1 MIAASED
8 ILMDLLRRAGRGDE
22 TALRELQQ
30 LTRRLLAYCIRRV
43 VKDPRREE
51 EVLQDVYTYIWQH
64 TGEYRKERG
73 TPWAWFYTLARSRA
87 IDSIRRTRREPLAV
101 ELDDNVRP
109 VVRVDASREP
119 VEVWQHSRV
128 RKAVRELP
136 SDQRRL
142 IDMAFFDGF

>member
-109 VVRVDASREP
+109 VVRVDQFVCPFSQPAA
-119 VEVWQHSRV
+119 HSSV
-128 RKAVRELP
+128 RAVIKAAIQKEKSP
-136 SDQRRL
+136 
-142 IDMAFFDGF
+142 

>member
-43 VKDPRREE
+43 VKDPWREE

-64 TGEYRKERG
+64 TGGLHFCPVIRH
-73 TPWAWFYTLARSRA
+73 WVRA
-87 IDSIRRTRREPLAV
+87 KRHPCTVKIS
-101 ELDDNVRP
+101 N
-109 VVRVDASREP
+109 
-119 VEVWQHSRV
+119 
-128 RKAVRELP
+128 
-136 SDQRRL
+136 
-142 IDMAFFDGF
+142 